1 MANETMR
8 AVIITAPG
16 GVDVLQVKDV
26 PICPAPAADRVR
38 VRVRASSLNR
48 ADLLQRM
55 GRYPAPPGF
64 PQEIPGMEFAGEVES
79 VGPEVRRWKVGD
91 RVFGITGGAA
101 HAEFVVVPEN
111 HLAAIPPNLDWIQAA
126 AVPEAFITAHDAL
139 FTQAGLQIGEVVLV
153 HAVGSGVGLAA
164 SQLIHAAGATVI
176 GTSRTA
182 EKLDRAREYG
192 MEHGIA
198 VGDDPSTI
206 ASKVRELSHGKGV
219 NVVFDLVGAAYLSAS
234 IESLALRGRMLLI
247 GTTSG
252 GQAMLEYGPVMT
264 KRLKVIGTVLRARS
278 QEEKATATRL
288 FEQQVVPLLERGV
301 VRPVVDKIY
310 ELKDIRAAHEQMEGN
325 RSFGKI
331 VVVMQ

>member
-1 MANETMR
+1 MH
-8 AVIITAPG
+8 
-16 GVDVLQVKDV
+16 
-26 PICPAPAADRVR
+26 
-38 VRVRASSLNR
+38 SL
-48 ADLLQRM
+48 
-55 GRYPAPPGF
+55 
-64 PQEIPGMEFAGEVES
+64 
-79 VGPEVRRWKVGD
+79 RRPV
-91 RVFGITGGAA
+91 
-101 HAEFVVVPEN
+101 
-111 HLAAIPPNLDWIQAA
+111 
-126 AVPEAFITAHDAL
+126 
-139 FTQAGLQIGEVVLV
+139 LQIGEFALV

-192 MEHGIA
+192 MDHGIA

-206 ASKVRELSHGKGV
+206 ASKVHELTHGKGV
-219 NVVFDLVGAAYLSAS
+219 NVVLDLVGAAYLSAS
-234 IESLALRGRMLLI
+234 IESLALRGRMLQV

-252 GQAMLEYGPVMT
+252 GQATLEYGPVMS
-264 KRLKVIGTVLRARS
+264 KRLTIIGTVLRARS

-288 FEQQVVPLLERGV
+288 FEQHVVPLLESGT

-331 VVVMQ
+331 VVVME